1 MFRDVGRREEA
12 VKVLEA
18 EGLNIF
24 RDVGRGEAAV
34 KVLEAEGLNPKF
46 HQLDI
51 ADKESVFKLRLVK
64 SNKSKNHYFNNFS
77 YFGFKFL
84 LYFLFL
90 YNNT

>member
-1 MFRDVGRREEA
+1 M
-12 VKVLEA
+12 KVLEA

-51 ADKESVFKLRLVK
+51 ADKESVLKLRLVK
-64 SNKSKNHYFNNFS
+64 SFKSKNHYFNNFS

-90 YNNT
+90 YNNAYA

>member
-1 MFRDVGRREEA
+1 MFKDVGRGEEA

-34 KVLEAEGLNPKF
+34 KILEAEGLNPKF

-51 ADKESVFKLRLVK
+51 ADKESVLKLRLVK
-64 SNKSKNHYFNNFS
+64 SYKSKNHYLIIFLILVLNFCCI
-77 YFGFKFL
+77 FFFI
-84 LYFLFL
+84 
-90 YNNT
+90 